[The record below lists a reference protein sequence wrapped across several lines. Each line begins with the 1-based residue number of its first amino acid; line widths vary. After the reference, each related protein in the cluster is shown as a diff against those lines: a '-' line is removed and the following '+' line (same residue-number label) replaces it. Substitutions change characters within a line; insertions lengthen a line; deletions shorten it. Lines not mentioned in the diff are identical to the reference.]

1 MGFVAAVLRGRTAL
15 PMVPG
20 SRTPQLGSMWLYV
33 LLTVLLLPA
42 AAVIALY
49 ASRIKFSRRLVAQT
63 VPAQSCPERCRR
75 TIVIAGDSTAFG
87 VGALPAESTAGRLAA
102 AFPHARVVNVSRSGA
117 RIGHVVE
124 QLDGLEISSADL
136 VLIHACA
143 NDVLEFRSVA
153 KVESDLRAV
162 VARARALSAHVIVM
176 PGQNFSVAPFFLRP
190 ISRVIMWHAAR
201 IHAMVERVTAE
212 LGVTF
217 VDLFR
222 DPNEDPFVQEP
233 HRYYCPDG
241 LHPSGEGYALWFAT
255 LVAQVPLTRFLAGS
269 D

>member
-1 MGFVAAVLRGRTAL
+1 M
-15 PMVPG
+15 
-20 SRTPQLGSMWLYV
+20 
-33 LLTVLLLPA
+33 
-42 AAVIALY
+42 
-49 ASRIKFSRRLVAQT
+49 
-63 VPAQSCPERCRR
+63 
-75 TIVIAGDSTAFG
+75 
-87 VGALPAESTAGRLAA
+87 
-102 AFPHARVVNVSRSGA
+102 
-117 RIGHVVE
+117 
-124 QLDGLEISSADL
+124 
-136 VLIHACA
+136 
-143 NDVLEFRSVA
+143 A
-153 KVESDLRAV
+153 KVERDLRAA
-162 VARARALSAHVIVM
+162 VARARQLNAHVILM

-190 ISRVIMWHAAR
+190 ISRVVMWHATK

-233 HRYYCPDG
+233 RRYYCPDG

>member
-1 MGFVAAVLRGRTAL
+1 MWRKSYRVGFRA
-15 PMVPG
+15 PMVGARSPAH
-20 SRTPQLGSMWLYV
+20 LGGMWPLY
-33 LLTVLLLPA
+33 LFLTLLLLPT

-49 ASRIKFSRRLVAQT
+49 ASRIKLSRALVAKT
-63 VPAQSCPERCRR
+63 VPAQSSPEGCRK
-75 TIVIAGDSTAFG
+75 TVVVAGDSTAFG
-87 VGALPAESTAGRLAA
+87 VGAVPAETTGGRLAA
-102 AFPHARVVNVSRSGA
+102 AFPHARVVNVARSGA

-124 QLDGLEISSADL
+124 QLAGLEFQSADL

-143 NDVLEFRSVA
+143 NDVLEFRSVK
-153 KVESDLRAV
+153 KVEADLRAAIAQ
-162 VARARALSAHVIVM
+162 ARRLSPNVILM
-176 PGQNFSVAPFFLRP
+176 PGHNFSVAPFFLRP
-190 ISRVIMWHAAR
+190 LSRVVMWHAVK
-201 IHAMVERVTAE
+201 IHAMVLRVTKE
-212 LGVTF
+212 LDVTL

-222 DPNEDPFVQEP
+222 DPTEDPFAQEP

>member
-1 MGFVAAVLRGRTAL
+1 M
-15 PMVPG
+15 
-20 SRTPQLGSMWLYV
+20 
-33 LLTVLLLPA
+33 
-42 AAVIALY
+42 IALY

-63 VPAQSCPERCRR
+63 VPAQSCPHDCCR
-75 TIVIAGDSTAFG
+75 TIVITGDSTAFG

-102 AFPHARVVNVSRSGA
+102 AFPHARVVNVARSGA

-124 QLDGLEISSADL
+124 QLEGLEVSSADL
-136 VLIHACA
+136 VLIQACA

-153 KVESDLRAV
+153 KVERDLRAA
-162 VARARALSAHVIVM
+162 VARARTLNAHVILM

-190 ISRVIMWHAAR
+190 ISRIVMWHATK
-201 IHAMVERVTAE
+201 IHAVVERVTAE

-222 DPNEDPFVQEP
+222 DPNDDPFVQEP

-255 LVAQVPLTRFLAGS
+255 LVAQAPLTRFLGGS